1 MVTFL
6 LIAAVTIL
14 VFLCFIGPDGPTGRL
29 KSDSTKRERY
39 MW

>member
-14 VFLCFIGPDGPTGRL
+14 VFLCFIGPDGPIGMNRPH
-29 KSDSTKRERY
+29 
-39 MW
+39 

>member
-14 VFLCFIGPDGPTGRL
+14 AFLCFIGPDGPVGTNR
-29 KSDSTKRERY
+29 RH
-39 MW
+39 

>member
-14 VFLCFIGPDGPTGRL
+14 VFLCLVGPDGLIGR
-29 KSDSTKRERY
+29 DGRH
-39 MW
+39 